1 MRYTNRRLLYFT
13 LNALGLD
20 KLFCRLAIVSKPK
33 SYSSVANS
41 IFILLRPLLSSF
53 WLAKRWRCWNH
64 TKFSFSS
71 YYGWWIYRHP
81 NKNNISVCFRYIS
94 DGEAIEAFFCLQYRS
109 SLRTL
114 KTMSDAILFLTLV
127 KEHKIPLYKTQHT
140 LHNSTQ
146 QMSWVVQCALGERL
160 LPTRPLS

>member
-1 MRYTNRRLLYFT
+1 MDHR

-53 WLAKRWRCWNH
+53 WLAKRWCCWNH
-64 TKFSFSS
+64 TKLSFSS
-71 YYGWWIYRHP
+71 YYGWWINRHP
-81 NKNNISVCFRYIS
+81 NKNRTFLYVSVIYLMVNRLKRSFVFS
-94 DGEAIEAFFCLQYRS
+94 RS

-114 KTMSDAILFLTLV
+114 KTMSDAIFLTLV
-127 KEHKIPLYKTQHT
+127 KEHKIPLYKTQRT
-140 LHNSTQ
+140 LHDSTQ
-146 QMSWVVQCALGERL
+146 QMSWVESCSVRWAKDCCRHV
-160 LPTRPLS
+160 R